1 MDQRFPGPPLP
12 PPVPS
17 LSHPEHLVQFY
28 SDDDALLDVWAE
40 VLSNAV
46 ETGDGAICVATTVH
60 QDRLAERLKQRGQSI
75 KAAIEQG
82 RYLWFNAAET
92 LATLMPGGKLDEAGA
107 SKFFV
112 GAISKARS
120 AVNRDE
126 ARVVLL
132 GEMVALLWMEG
143 EYDHVI
149 RLEHLCNDLGPAHEV
164 SIHCGFPMRA
174 FNREQDSDYFQRIC
188 DEHSAVIF
196 PEGLLGFSSEK
207 DLVYPGS
214 ELNHVMAQ
222 AEQLIQKDA
231 SLPYPE
237 WQGHYRTALMET
249 GRNHLFKKSEIAEAA
264 VLTRLHE
271 LQPAI
276 ENLAERQ
283 QLLLARRGLQ
293 IIKKHKLGF
302 SRPGR
307 QGDGFGSAG

>member
-1 MDQRFPGPPLP
+1 MDQPFHGPPFP

-28 SDDDALLDVWAE
+28 SQDDVLLDVWVE
-40 VLSNAV
+40 IVSNAL
-46 ETGDGAICVATTVH
+46 ETGSAAICIATTAH
-60 QDRLAERLKQRGQSI
+60 QDGLAERSKHRGQSI
-75 KAAIEQG
+75 TAAIEQG

-92 LATLMPGGKLDEAGA
+92 LANLMPGGKLDEAGA
-107 SKFFV
+107 SKFFMS
-112 GAISKARS
+112 AISKARS
-120 AVNRDE
+120 VVNRDN

-132 GEMVALLWMEG
+132 GEMVALLWTEG

-149 RLEHLCNDLGPAHEV
+149 RLEHLCNGLGPAHEV

-174 FNREQDSDYFQRIC
+174 FNRPQDSDYFQRIC

-207 DLVYPGS
+207 DLTNPGS
-214 ELNHVMAQ
+214 ELNHVKAQ

-231 SLPYPE
+231 ILPYPE
-237 WQGHYRTALMET
+237 WQGHYRTALMVT
-249 GRNHLFKKSEIAEAA
+249 DRNNLFKKLEIAEAA

-271 LQPAI
+271 LQPAT
-276 ENLAERQ
+276 EHLAERQ

-302 SRPGR
+302 SRRGH
-307 QGDGFGSAG
+307 QGDWFGSAG

>member
-1 MDQRFPGPPLP
+1 
-12 PPVPS
+12 
-17 LSHPEHLVQFY
+17 
-28 SDDDALLDVWAE
+28 
-40 VLSNAV
+40 
-46 ETGDGAICVATTVH
+46 VH
-60 QDRLAERLKQRGQSI
+60 QGRLAERLKQRGQPI

-92 LATLMPGGKLDEAGA
+92 LATLMPEGKLDEACA

-112 GAISKARS
+112 DAISKARS
-120 AVNRDE
+120 AVNRDD

-132 GEMVALLWMEG
+132 GEMSALLWTEG

-149 RLEHLCNDLGPAHEV
+149 RLEHLCNGLGPAHEV

-174 FNREQDSDYFQRIC
+174 FNREQGSDYFQRIC

-196 PEGLLGFSSEK
+196 PEGLLRFSSEK

-249 GRNHLFKKSEIAEAA
+249 DRNDLFKKSEIAEAA

-293 IIKKHKLGF
+293 IIKKDKLGF
-302 SRPGR
+302 S
-307 QGDGFGSAG
+307 